1 MIYDLTNPLHRK
13 QFARR
18 ANLMLKRHCTNAV
31 LVDESKRT
39 YNQNAYLHVLIRLM
53 ALNTGVKESYA
64 KMVYFKQLANP
75 DLFLVENNDPVTGNK
90 VISFRSTSELSIE
103 EMSRAINNFRHWAE
117 DNGYYLPEAT
127 LDDTEK
133 LVFKSEEDEKA
144 FKQAEM
150 ETARASM
157 YLD

>member
-31 LVDESKRT
+31 LIDESKRT

-64 KMVYFKQLANP
+64 KTVYFKQLANP
-75 DLFLVENNDPVTGNK
+75 DLFLVENNNPVTGNK

>member
-31 LVDESKRT
+31 LIDESKRT

-64 KMVYFKQLANP
+64 KAVYFKQLANP

>member
-13 QFARR
+13 QFVKR
-18 ANLMLKRHCTNAV
+18 ANKMLERRCTNAV
-31 LVDESKRT
+31 LIDESKRT
-39 YNQNAYLHVLIRLM
+39 YNQNSYVHVLIRLM

-64 KMVYFKQLANP
+64 KNVYFKQLSNP
-75 DLFLVENNDPVTGNK
+75 DLFVVEIEDPITGSK
-90 VISFRSTSELSIE
+90 VHSLRSSSELTIE

-127 LDDTEK
+127 FDEEERAI
-133 LVFKSEEDEKA
+133 FKTPQDEQA
-144 FKQAEM
+144 FKQAEL
-150 ETARASM
+150 ETTRAGI